1 MKTYKNM
8 LDAEMLKDY
17 NKDIRVMRESELEF
31 GG

>member
-17 NKDIRVMRESELEF
+17 NKDIRVMRESELYEVP
-31 GG
+31 